1 MQAERALSDVV
12 LTGLDGGPVELARYL
27 GRRHVLFVW
36 ASW

>member
-1 MQAERALSDVV
+1 MQADEALSDVV
-12 LTGLDGGPVELARYL
+12 LTALDGRPVELARYQ